1 MPRTARPCLTRRRV
15 LAAAGAAA
23 VGLLAGCAHP
33 LAPAELPH
41 RRAQA
46 RPLAP
51 RGLALVLGSG
61 GPRGF
66 AHIGALQALE
76 QLHIAPDL
84 IVGSSVGAVLGVLAA
99 AGRSAAQIEQLA
111 LGLTVW
117 DVLDLTPAALLHG
130 SLYTGRA
137 ISTLATRD
145 TQLRTLEALPVPCAV
160 AATALPARVGV
171 AFDAGDLELALQASC
186 AIVGTAPPVRIGTQ
200 LYCDG
205 DLAAP
210 LPAQLARS
218 LGAQRVIAL
227 DVSAWDSDTPAWVR
241 RDRPDW
247 VADGRRRDALV
258 AAERPAID
266 LLLRLH
272 LPYMAGFSS
281 GYRRRAIALGREQ
294 TLAQADALR
303 RLAA

>member
-1 MPRTARPCLTRRRV
+1 MPVAPRYHPARRRFIA
-15 LAAAGAAA
+15 AAAG
-23 VGLLAGCAHP
+23 VSLGLLPGCAHT
-33 LAPAELPH
+33 LTAAELPH

-66 AHIGALQALE
+66 AHIGALQALA
-76 QLHIAPDL
+76 QLNIAPDL
-84 IVGSSVGAVLGVLAA
+84 IVGSSVGAMLGALAA

-117 DVLDLTPAALLHG
+117 DLLDFTPGGLLHG
-130 SLYTGRA
+130 SLYTGRSVGA
-137 ISTLATRD
+137 LASRD
-145 TQLRTLEALPVPCAV
+145 TQIRTLEALPLPFAA
-160 AATALPARVGV
+160 AATQLPERVGV
-171 AFDAGDLELALQASC
+171 AFDAGDLGLALQASC

-227 DVSAWDSDTPAWVR
+227 DVSAWDRDTPDWVR
-241 RDRPDW
+241 SSRPDW
-247 VADGRRRDALV
+247 VADAQRRDVLV

-272 LPYMAGFSS
+272 LPYIAGFSE